1 MFFFK
6 DSIKYLIMVSI
17 LKMDFEEKRKRLV
30 ESLKDRGFLTKPEVI
45 RAMLVV
51 PRHKF
56 LPKDAESSA
65 YMDSPL
71 SIGLG
76 QTISAPHMN
85 AMMCEY
91 LELKEGDKVLE
102 IGTGSGYHAA
112 LCAEIVAPINAKD
125 PGHVFTIERHKEL
138 VTNAR
143 ASLKETGYDHSVT
156 VIHGD
161 GTLGYPEKAPYEK
174 ILVTAAS
181 PSKIPVPLR
190 DQLNDKGVLCIP
202 AGSKG
207 FGQNLYIIKKSKG
220 EFKSK
225 RITGV
230 RFVPLIGKFGF
241 ES

>member
-1 MFFFK
+1 MN
-6 DSIKYLIMVSI
+6 
-17 LKMDFEEKRKRLV
+17 FEEKRKRLV
-30 ESLKDRGFLTKPEVI
+30 ESLKDRGFLTKQKVI
-45 RAMLVV
+45 KAMSIV

-56 LPKDAESSA
+56 VPKDAESSA

-85 AMMCEY
+85 AMMCEN
-91 LELKEGDKVLE
+91 LELSEGEKVLE

-112 LCAEIVAPINAKD
+112 LCAELVAPENSKN
-125 PGHVFTIERHKEL
+125 PGHVFTIERHEGL
-138 VTNAR
+138 VKNAR
-143 ASLKETGYDHSVT
+143 ESLKKTGYENKVT

-161 GTLGYPEKAPYEK
+161 GTLGYPKEAPYDK

-190 DQLNDKGVLCIP
+190 DQLKEGGILCIP
-202 AGSKG
+202 AGSKS
-207 FGQNLYIIKKSKG
+207 FAQNLYIIKKHGENFESK
-220 EFKSK
+220 K
-225 RITGV
+225 ITGV
-230 RFVPLIGKFGF
+230 RFVPLIGRYGF